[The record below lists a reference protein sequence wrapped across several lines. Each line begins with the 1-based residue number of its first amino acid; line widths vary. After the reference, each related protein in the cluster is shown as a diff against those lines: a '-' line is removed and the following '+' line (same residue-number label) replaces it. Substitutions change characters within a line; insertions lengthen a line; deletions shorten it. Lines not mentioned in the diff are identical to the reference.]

1 MPPAR
6 GGRRHSWDL
15 TEKIMFRLNY
25 EKGLGHCSP
34 ISKWPAQQLPWQ
46 AGLWCTDIGPT
57 DLHLKRSI
65 MGKLY
70 GTDSTPKRDRIVAP
84 GRALKRRQGGHCQ
97 AGKTKKASWREKSL
111 NSP

>member
-15 TEKIMFRLNY
+15 TGKIMLRLNY
-25 EKGLGHCSP
+25 GKGVGHCFS

-57 DLHLKRSI
+57 DLHLKRSM
-65 MGKLY
+65 MGMLL
-70 GTDSTPKRDRIVAP
+70 GTDSTPKRGRVADS

-97 AGKTKKASWREKSL
+97 AGKAKKVSWREESL
-111 NSP
+111 SSP